1 MFYYPV
7 KPHSGTGDAPP
18 TAFKMTIFLG

>member
-18 TAFKMTIFLG
+18 TAFKMTTFLG